1 MTAPLPMTRGRRV
14 ALAIGLPIVLGII
27 GYTGLT
33 EVALAGQASYP
44 VRLAVPV
51 HGSTVSLSAGSGDV
65 RVTQAAGSQ
74 LRVTGTAHYSIIR
87 STVTW
92 HATRSGVAVSPQC
105 HFIAGECSFDF
116 HAVVPEGKRAVIST
130 GSGNVTLAGL
140 SGPVSA
146 RTGSGDIRAESIP
159 GAVTMETGS
168 GDISGMAV
176 SGANVTFKTGSGD
189 ISIAG
194 LASARAFARA
204 GSGDI
209 TLTFTAVPAQVHV
222 ENGSGNVTLVLPPG
236 ATQYRVDA
244 STGSGDAPVVTVP
257 TNSASQHVITV
268 RDGSG
273 NISITN

>member
-1 MTAPLPMTRGRRV
+1 MTAPLPMTRGRWV

-27 GYTGLT
+27 GYTGIT

-44 VRLAVPV
+44 VQLAVPV

-65 RVTQAAGSQ
+65 RVTQAPGSRLQ
-74 LRVTGTAHYSIIR
+74 LTGTAHYSIIR

-92 HATRSGVAVSPQC
+92 HAIRSGVAVSPQC
-105 HFIAGECSFDF
+105 HFMAGVCSFDF
-116 HAVVPEGKRAVIST
+116 HAVVPEGKRAVIFT

-146 RTGSGDIRAESIP
+146 RTGAGDIRAENIP

-168 GDISGMAV
+168 GDVSGTAV
-176 SGANVTFKTGSGD
+176 SGAKVTFKTGSGG
-189 ISIAG
+189 ISIAS
-194 LASARAFARA
+194 LTSARVFARA

-209 TLTFTAVPAQVHV
+209 TLTFTEVPAQVQV
-222 ENGSGNVTLVLPPG
+222 ESGSGNVTLVLPPG
-236 ATQYRVDA
+236 STQYRVDA
-244 STGSGDAPVVTVP
+244 TTGSGDNPVVTVP
-257 TNSASQHVITV
+257 TSTASQHVITV